1 MIKTKTTSITVPR
14 IESLHV
20 KNYRALN
27 NLELKDITPLTVF
40 LGPNG
45 SGKSTVFDVFAFLS
59 ECFTNGLRK
68 AWDKRGRF
76 KELRTRGCQ
85 GPIEIEIKYREK
97 TDDPVITYH
106 ISINEEKS
114 GPVISE
120 EWLKWRRGKSGKPF
134 TFLEYS
140 YGSGYAIS
148 GDSPDEKA
156 DRISEKLDSPEML
169 AVNTLG
175 QFAKH
180 PRVIALRRFIA
191 SWYLSYMNAE
201 EMRGNPEAGP
211 QEQLTMKGD
220 NLPNV
225 IQYLKEQHPKQLEK
239 IMKLLIQKV
248 PRLEKVDAE
257 LLRDG
262 RLLLQIKD
270 IPFDNPILARFTSD
284 GTLKLLAYL
293 TLLNDPNPPQV
304 IGIEEPENQIHP
316 RLLLDIVEECRKAT
330 AVSQLFVTTHSPHFV
345 NGLKPKELWILYR
358 NEKGYTNA
366 KRAYDIDGIKEH
378 CESGAQLGHL
388 WLEGYFDVGDP
399 LENSGGPR
407 NPTQTGLLD
416 FQER

>member
-1 MIKTKTTSITVPR
+1 MTKSKELTMAVPR

-20 KNYRALN
+20 KNYRALHD
-27 NLELKDITPLTVF
+27 LELNNITPLTVF

-59 ECFTNGLRK
+59 ECFTIGLRK

-76 KELRTRGCQ
+76 KELRTRGCD
-85 GPIEIEIKYREK
+85 GPIVIELKYREK
-97 TDDPVITYH
+97 PKDPIITYH
-106 ISINEEKS
+106 ISIDEVKS
-114 GPVISE
+114 GPIVLE
-120 EWLKWRRGKSGKPF
+120 EWLKWRRHGRHGQPYK
-134 TFLEYS
+134 FLEFNV
-140 YGSGYAIS
+140 GKGYAIS
-148 GDSPDEKA
+148 GDVPDDKSE
-156 DRISEKLDSPEML
+156 RIEETLDSPEML

-175 QFAKH
+175 QFTKH
-180 PRVIALRRFIA
+180 PRVSALRRFIS

-211 QEQLTMKGD
+211 QEHLTMKGD

-225 IQYLKEQHPKQLEK
+225 IQYLKEQHLKQLNK
-239 IMKLLIQKV
+239 IMNLLVQKV

-257 LLRDG
+257 MLRDG

-293 TLLNDPNPPQV
+293 TLLNDPRPPQV

-316 RLLLDIVEECRKAT
+316 KLLLDLVEECKKAT
-330 AVSQLFVTTHSPHFV
+330 ATSQLFVTTHSPYFV
-345 NGLKPKELWILYR
+345 NGLKPKELWVLYR
-358 NEKGYTNA
+358 NEKGFTTA
-366 KRAYDIDGIKEH
+366 KRAFDMDGIKEH
-378 CESGAQLGHL
+378 VESGAQLGHL

-399 LENSGGPR
+399 LDNAGGPR
-407 NPTQTGLLD
+407 NPTQTGLFD
-416 FQER
+416 FQE